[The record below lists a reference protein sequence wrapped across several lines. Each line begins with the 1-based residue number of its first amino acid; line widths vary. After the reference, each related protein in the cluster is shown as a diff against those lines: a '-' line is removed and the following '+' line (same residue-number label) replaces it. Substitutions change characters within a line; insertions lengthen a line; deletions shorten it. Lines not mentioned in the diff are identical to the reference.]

1 MKHLFTLVV
10 LAVAL
15 AGCGS
20 GEQSMTQ
27 TDQDNL
33 ERLHK
38 DGIGKVMA
46 EDAAKK
52 GQKAPATLANPD
64 GGPGPAAQGP

>member
-1 MKHLFTLVV
+1 MKKLII
-10 LAVAL
+10 LATVIIA
-15 AGCGS
+15 AVGCGS
-20 GEQSMTQ
+20 GEPEVTN
-27 TDQDNL
+27 TDKDNL

-52 GQKAPATLANPD
+52 GKVSGGLANPD
-64 GGPGPAAQGP
+64 GSAGPAGQKP